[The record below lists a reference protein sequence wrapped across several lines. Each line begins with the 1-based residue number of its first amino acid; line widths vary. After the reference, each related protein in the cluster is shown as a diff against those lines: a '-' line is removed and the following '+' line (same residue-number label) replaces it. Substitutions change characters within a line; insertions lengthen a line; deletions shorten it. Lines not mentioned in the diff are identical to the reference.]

1 MLIRG
6 EKKKGLQMKNK
17 KNWLKQ
23 TWSISMKGRQLE
35 QNFKHKHT
43 STILLF
49 PLSTG
54 YFKNEL
60 DTEAIKPWSSIFW
73 TTHGVIPVLNR

>member
-1 MLIRG
+1 
-6 EKKKGLQMKNK
+6 
-17 KNWLKQ
+17 
-23 TWSISMKGRQLE
+23 MKGRQLE

-60 DTEAIKPWSSIFW
+60 DTEAIKP
-73 TTHGVIPVLNR
+73 